1 MNLRLNTRLFEIVTN
16 NRSSY
21 ATFTFAVLIS
31 LVGMQA
37 DLMAQRY
44 SQSFGQRSRTS
55 RSAKPVERVA
65 QRTSDSWL
73 IQDPVQASDPTRPAL
88 ESPQGTGG
96 FQNQD
101 TGDQEN
107 GSGSSVPDWPAKS
120 IREVR
125 IDVRETGGRFPED
138 RSIEMM
144 SFGGPVS
151 RPASAKVFAWA
162 APNIKYQPLYF
173 EEVAL
178 ERYGQTLPPNQQ
190 AFASGIHFFKSLVS
204 LPHQMRHDAPSS
216 CDYPLGFCRPGN
228 TISYTIQRHYFG
240 RPLKNR

>member
-1 MNLRLNTRLFEIVTN
+1 MNLRLNTRLFEIVAN
-16 NRSSY
+16 KRSSY
-21 ATFTFAVLIS
+21 ATFSLAVLIC

-44 SQSFGQRSRTS
+44 ANNFGDRGRLSRNV
-55 RSAKPVERVA
+55 KPAERVVE
-65 QRTSDSWL
+65 RTSDSWL
-73 IQDPVQASDPTRPAL
+73 IQEPVQGSDPIRPAL
-88 ESPQGTGG
+88 ESPR
-96 FQNQD
+96 D
-101 TGDQEN
+101 TGDFRIQDPRDQEN
-107 GSGSSVPDWPAKS
+107 GSGSTVPDWPAKS

-125 IDVRETGGRFPED
+125 IDVRESGGRFPDD

-190 AFASGIHFFKSLVS
+190 AVASGIHFFKSLVT

-240 RPLKNR
+240 RPTRTR